1 MASGFFWGILLGG
14 AIGAVAF
21 ALMTTWMRRRIAT
34 LERRAI
40 QAERLAEIGSLTGG
54 LAHEI
59 KNPLST
65 VQLNLQLLQEDL
77 LPENP
82 AYGFRPAVWS
92 LVAAL
97 FLTGAYNLVNKM
109 PVPKEY
115 HMLFG
120 IKFLLFLHIAAVS
133 ILLVKPG
140 TTQEKRARMLRGLV
154 VSGLGVV
161 LISAALRVLGQ

>member
-1 MASGFFWGILLGG
+1 MLELFPYLARVIHIASAVLLLGG
-14 AIGAVAF
+14 LCYA
-21 ALMTTWMRRRIAT
+21 W
-34 LERRAI
+34 
-40 QAERLAEIGSLTGG
+40 
-54 LAHEI
+54 
-59 KNPLST
+59 NLSKY
-65 VQLNLQLLQEDL
+65 NL

-97 FLTGAYNLVNKM
+97 FLTGTYNLVNKL

-133 ILLVKPG
+133 ILLVKPN
-140 TTQEKRARMLRGLV
+140 TTPEKRASMLTGLV
-154 VSGLGVV
+154 VSGISVILV
-161 LISAALRVLGQ
+161 SAALRAITR

>member
-1 MASGFFWGILLGG
+1 MLDFFPYLARVIHIASAVLLLGG
-14 AIGAVAF
+14 LCYA
-21 ALMTTWMRRRIAT
+21 W
-34 LERRAI
+34 
-40 QAERLAEIGSLTGG
+40 
-54 LAHEI
+54 
-59 KNPLST
+59 NLSKY
-65 VQLNLQLLQEDL
+65 NL

-97 FLTGAYNLVNKM
+97 FLTGTYNLVNKL

-133 ILLVKPG
+133 ILLVKPN
-140 TTQEKRARMLRGLV
+140 TTPEKRARMLTGLV
-154 VSGLGVV
+154 VSGLSMILV
-161 LISAALRVLGQ
+161 SAALRALTQ

>member
-1 MASGFFWGILLGG
+1 MLDFFPYLARVIHIASAVLLLGG
-14 AIGAVAF
+14 LCYA
-21 ALMTTWMRRRIAT
+21 W
-34 LERRAI
+34 
-40 QAERLAEIGSLTGG
+40 
-54 LAHEI
+54 
-59 KNPLST
+59 NLSKY
-65 VQLNLQLLQEDL
+65 NL

-97 FLTGAYNLVNKM
+97 FLTGSYNLVNKL

-133 ILLVKPG
+133 ILLVKPN
-140 TTQEKRARMLRGLV
+140 TTPEKRARMLTGLV
-154 VSGLGVV
+154 VSGLSVILV
-161 LISAALRVLGQ
+161 SAALRALTQ

>member
-1 MASGFFWGILLGG
+1 MLDFFPYLARVIHIASAVLLLGG
-14 AIGAVAF
+14 LCYA
-21 ALMTTWMRRRIAT
+21 W
-34 LERRAI
+34 
-40 QAERLAEIGSLTGG
+40 
-54 LAHEI
+54 
-59 KNPLST
+59 NLSKYK
-65 VQLNLQLLQEDL
+65 L

-97 FLTGAYNLVNKM
+97 FLTGTYNLVNKL

-133 ILLVKPG
+133 ILLVKPN
-140 TTQEKRARMLRGLV
+140 TTPEKRARMLTGLV
-154 VSGLGVV
+154 VSGLSVILV
-161 LISAALRVLGQ
+161 SAALRALTQ

>member
-1 MASGFFWGILLGG
+1 MLDFFPYLARVIHIASAVLLLGG
-14 AIGAVAF
+14 LCYA
-21 ALMTTWMRRRIAT
+21 W
-34 LERRAI
+34 
-40 QAERLAEIGSLTGG
+40 
-54 LAHEI
+54 
-59 KNPLST
+59 NLSKY
-65 VQLNLQLLQEDL
+65 NL

-97 FLTGAYNLVNKM
+97 FLTGTYNLVNKL

-133 ILLVKPG
+133 ILLVKPA
-140 TTQEKRARMLRGLV
+140 TTPEKRARMLTGLV
-154 VSGLGVV
+154 VSGLGII
-161 LISAALRVLGQ
+161 LISAALRAIV

>member
-1 MASGFFWGILLGG
+1 MLDFFPYLARVIHIASAVLLLGG
-14 AIGAVAF
+14 LCYA
-21 ALMTTWMRRRIAT
+21 W
-34 LERRAI
+34 
-40 QAERLAEIGSLTGG
+40 
-54 LAHEI
+54 
-59 KNPLST
+59 NLSKY
-65 VQLNLQLLQEDL
+65 NL

-97 FLTGAYNLVNKM
+97 FLTGTYNLVNKL

-133 ILLVKPG
+133 ILLVKPN
-140 TTQEKRARMLRGLV
+140 TTPEKRARMLTGLV
-154 VSGLGVV
+154 VSGLSVILV
-161 LISAALRVLGQ
+161 SAALRALTQ